1 MKDDKLLRRA
11 QKGDE
16 AAFEEL
22 VRLHEKAV
30 YAVCWRICR
39 KEEDAMDAAQE
50 TFLAA
55 WRGLGGFRG
64 EAAFSTWL
72 TRLATNASLDL
83 LRKKKHQREE
93 ISVEG
98 VQEEGLQLPDKVESG
113 PQEEVERQ
121 ERAQCVRDALLEL
134 TDEHREILVLREMR
148 ELSYEE
154 IAAQLGISIGTVR
167 SRISRAREK
176 LREILLRQGNFFAA
190 ETSKKTG
197 KEGCK

>member
-22 VRLHEKAV
+22 VRLYEKTV

-50 TFLAA
+50 SFLAA
-55 WRGLGGFRG
+55 WRGLKDFRG

-83 LRKKKHQREE
+83 LRKKKRQKEE

-98 VQEEGLQLPDKVESG
+98 AEEEGLQLPCQEADG
-113 PQEEVERQ
+113 PQEHMERQ
-121 ERAQCVRDALLEL
+121 ERVACVQQALLLL
-134 TDEHREILVLREMR
+134 TQEHREVLVLREMR
-148 ELSYEE
+148 QLSYEE
-154 IAAQLGISIGTVR
+154 IAAQLGISVGTVR
-167 SRISRAREK
+167 SRISRGREK
-176 LREILLRQGNFFAA
+176 LREILLQGNFFKDEASNI
-190 ETSKKTG
+190 TRR
-197 KEGCK
+197 EGCK

>member
-22 VRLHEKAV
+22 IKLHQKSV

-39 KEEDAMDAAQE
+39 NEEDAMDAAQE

-55 WRGLGGFRG
+55 WRGLEKFRG

-72 TRLATNASLDL
+72 TRLAANASLDL
-83 LRKKKHQREE
+83 LRKKKRSAQELSAESAEE
-93 ISVEG
+93 DG
-98 VQEEGLQLPDKVESG
+98 VQLISREPQ
-113 PQEEVERQ
+113 PQEQIERQ
-121 ERAQCVRDALLEL
+121 ERIEEVQKALLML
-134 TDEHREILVLREMR
+134 SDEHREVLILREMR

-154 IAAQLGISIGTVR
+154 IAAALNISAGTVR
-167 SRISRAREK
+167 SRISRGREK
-176 LREILLRQGNFFAA
+176 LREILLQGNFF
-190 ETSKKTG
+190 EKHPSKKTG
-197 KEGCK
+197 REG